1 MSEVG
6 EVEVQHERRWFIVH
20 TYSGFE
26 ERVRE
31 TLRQR
36 AEALGMGEAFGDIR
50 IPTETVVEYK
60 NGKKREVQRKF
71 FPGYILVEME
81 MSDSAWHVV
90 RNTPK
95 VTGFVGTGKKP
106 TPLSQEEV
114 DQILEQVTEAKEKP
128 KPKYVFDRGEP
139 VKIIDGPFN
148 NFTGV
153 VEDLNLDRNTLKVM
167 VTIFGRATPVE
178 LDFLQVEKI

>member
-1 MSEVG
+1 MMTEG
-6 EVEVQHERRWFIVH
+6 NEARGERRWYIVH

-26 ERVRE
+26 ERVKE

-36 AEALGMGEAFGDIR
+36 AEALGMGDAFGDIR

-60 NGKKREVQRKF
+60 NGKKREIQRKF

-81 MSDSAWHVV
+81 MSDPAWHVV

-114 DQILEQVTEAKEKP
+114 DQILEQVTSAKEKP

-153 VEDLNLDRNTLKVM
+153 VEDLNLDRNTLRVM
-167 VTIFGRATPVE
+167 VTIFGRQTPVE
-178 LDFLQVEKI
+178 LDFSQVQKI